1 MTYLEKVLK
10 LRDLLLGSNFCVVL
24 TGAGV
29 SVPSGIP
36 DFRSA
41 SGVYAKYG
49 QEIFDINVFKSNPE
63 RFYEFAKQELFKM
76 LDVQPNE
83 VHNLIAIL
91 EQKGIV
97 KGLITQN
104 IDDLHRRAGSR
115 QIAQIHGNVRVWNCL
130 RCNKRYELYD
140 ESQKSELLVN
150 KFRCSCGGLTKP
162 DIH

>member
-10 LRDLLLGSNFCVVL
+10 LRDLLLSSNFCVVL

-36 DFRSA
+36 DFRST

-49 QEIFDINVFKSNPE
+49 QEIFDINVFKGNPE
-63 RFYEFAKQELFKM
+63 KFYEFAKQELFKM
-76 LDVQPNE
+76 LDTQPNE

-104 IDDLHRRAGSR
+104 IDDLHKRAGNK
-115 QIAQIHGNVRVWNCL
+115 QIAQIHGNVRVWN
-130 RCNKRYELYD
+130 
-140 ESQKSELLVN
+140 
-150 KFRCSCGGLTKP
+150 
-162 DIH
+162 